1 MLFFPHRVKEGKLSL
16 SSGSYDPPP
25 LALGQERRLLA
36 DKIYH
41 TSKAAPSTRSQAHLP
56 ATARVLLGRA
66 PLPPCPA
73 SSSSP
78 ATFGSSLLSPA
89 QSSHESTS
97 ELPFGTLLPGSN
109 AAPLH
114 HQRRGLSSSSD

>member
-1 MLFFPHRVKEGKLSL
+1 MLLFSHRVKEGKLSL

-25 LALGQERRLLA
+25 RPGPRTPA
-36 DKIYH
+36 
-41 TSKAAPSTRSQAHLP
+41 AAPSTRSQAQLP
-56 ATARVLLGRA
+56 ATARVPLGRA

-97 ELPFGTLLPGSN
+97 ELPFGALLPGSD

>member
-1 MLFFPHRVKEGKLSL
+1 MMSRKASSVCRVAPTIL
-16 SSGSYDPPP
+16 PPP
-25 LALGQERRLLA
+25 ALGQERRLLA

-41 TSKAAPSTRSQAHLP
+41 TSRATLSTRSQAHLP
-56 ATARVLLGRA
+56 ATARVPLDRA

-73 SSSSP
+73 SSSP

-97 ELPFGTLLPGSN
+97 ELPALWGPVARVRRS
-109 AAPLH
+109 ASAPPA
-114 HQRRGLSSSSD
+114 QRALECSSD